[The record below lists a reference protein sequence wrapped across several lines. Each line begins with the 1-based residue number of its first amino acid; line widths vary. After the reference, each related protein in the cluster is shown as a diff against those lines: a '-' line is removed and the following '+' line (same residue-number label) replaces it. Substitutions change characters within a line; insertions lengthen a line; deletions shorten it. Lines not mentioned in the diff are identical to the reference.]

1 MAAALNAYRYREDNL
16 FECRIYSF
24 YKGDRIEDRDIIF
37 EWQRSAQ
44 DGHWFLRVGDPGP
57 EEFFSHMDLHKGF
70 HRTKNPMGYIPRRR
84 LQKGEF
90 ASTDIS
96 SLLSPLQPDEQKHI
110 LFCVEWCKRFANAYE
125 RGEVKRTKKD
135 AARWA
140 DEQQELIVAAAKKL
154 HEDEGRKRQTMEA
167 IPDAPKGGTLL
178 DWVTRYERAD
188 YDPIVFY
195 DNTGKGRREY
205 FTAPE
210 LAIINEHVALKASS
224 ARTHVTELF
233 VMLESA
239 FQRENKELRL
249 KNEKAGAKIHTEL
262 RVPNIDTFRERCN
275 QIPRGHIELA
285 HLGKAAARNKNAAV
299 RFGLD
304 TDRPLERIELDESR
318 VDLMT
323 IMMLAGLW
331 SKLTKAEK
339 DVVSRVRLWITAAI
353 DTSTRSLLGLRF
365 HPEEPSAST
374 AVATLGM
381 VYQDKSQLSETLG
394 CETRWDQYGNAEEV
408 CIDSATWLASLA
420 MRVAVLDSGAC
431 FFQPKAGDPRSKGRI
446 ERWFRTINRDA
457 LAPFSGRTWGSP
469 DEMGEL
475 SASEQASIAYDQ
487 YAELMYRFLI
497 DVYHNTGHYGL
508 QGETPRAAWE
518 RLNKFYKPT
527 PPMSQNIH
535 RHIFGVKAVRKFS
548 TAGIRFLGIQ
558 FWSKALHH
566 LFLMKDV
573 EVEIRVNI
581 SDLGMI
587 SVKHEKGWLNVEAL
601 HQEFA
606 GMSVWKWMAF
616 NKRLRIMNQA
626 NAKVH
631 RSVALRAKEFLR
643 NQADVARA
651 EAQLGTA
658 VVNDDDFKR
667 WEKGLAHTVEII
679 DDEEEEAPV
688 LHDESNL
695 IDLYSDM
702 HAGMLLAR
710 EEAKASKRVEAEASK
725 HTKTGS
731 SKRRSANSLAIS
743 AASPAAGAEPDLSP
757 KPDVGPTLSSRFDR

>member
-1 MAAALNAYRYREDNL
+1 MAAALNAYRYREENH
-16 FECRIYSF
+16 FEYRIYSF
-24 YKGDRIEDRDIIF
+24 YKGDRVEDRDIIY

-57 EEFFSHMDLHKGF
+57 EEFFSHIDLHKGF

-84 LQKGEF
+84 PQHGHF

-96 SLLSPLQPDEQKHI
+96 SLLSPLKPDEQKHI
-110 LFCVEWCKRFANAYE
+110 LFCVDWCKRFANASE
-125 RGEVKRTKKD
+125 RGEVKRTKAD

-140 DEQQELIVAAAKKL
+140 TEQHALIVAAAEKL
-154 HEDEGRKRQTMEA
+154 HEDEGRKRQTMET
-167 IPDAPKGGTLL
+167 IPAAPKGGTLL

-195 DNTGKGRREY
+195 DNTGKGRREH

-210 LAIINEHVALKASS
+210 LAIINEHVAIKASS
-224 ARTHVTELF
+224 DRTAVTELYE
-233 VMLESA
+233 MLEAA
-239 FQRENKELRL
+239 FDRENDLIRKQNKEL
-249 KNEKAGAKIHTEL
+249 GAKVHKEL

-275 QIPRGHIELA
+275 QIPRGHLELA
-285 HLGKAAARNKNAAV
+285 YLGKEAARNKNAAV
-299 RFGLD
+299 RFGID
-304 TDRPLERIELDESR
+304 TDRPLERIELDESQ

-331 SKLTKAEK
+331 NKLTKAEK

-353 DTSTRSLLGLRF
+353 DTATRNLLGLRF

-381 VYQDKSQLSETLG
+381 VFQDKSQLSETLG
-394 CETRWDQYGNAEEV
+394 CVTRWKQRGNAEEV
-408 CIDSATWLASLA
+408 VIDSATWLASMA
-420 MRVAVLDSGAC
+420 VRVAVLDAGAC
-431 FFQPKAGDPRSKGRI
+431 FFQPKAGDPRSKGTI

-457 LAPFSGRTWGSP
+457 LATFAGRTWGSP
-469 DEMGEL
+469 DEMGDL
-475 SASEQASIAYDQ
+475 TASEQASIAYDQ

-497 DVYHNTGHYGL
+497 DVYHNTAHYGL
-508 QGETPRAAWE
+508 QGETPLAAWE

-535 RHIFGVKAVRKFS
+535 RHIFGVKGTRKV
-548 TAGIRFLGIQ
+548 TNAGIRFLGIQ
-558 FWSKALHH
+558 YWSKALHH
-566 LFLMKDV
+566 LFLKKDIDV
-573 EVEIRVNI
+573 SIRVGI

-587 SVKHEKGWLNVEAL
+587 SVKHEQGWLNVPAL

-616 NKRLRIMNQA
+616 NKRLRILNQA
-626 NAKVH
+626 TAKVH
-631 RSVALRAKEFLR
+631 RSVALRAKEYLR
-643 NQADVARA
+643 NQAEIARA

-667 WEKGLAHTVEII
+667 WEKSLAHTVEII
-679 DDEEEEAPV
+679 DDEEEEVPV

-710 EEAKASKRVEAEASK
+710 EEAKAQKRAAEHAKTSKRGNSDRSKRPSASVEAAPA
-725 HTKTGS
+725 TDRS
-731 SKRRSANSLAIS
+731 SSSLDPAPAIAPS
-743 AASPAAGAEPDLSP
+743 
-757 KPDVGPTLSSRFDR
+757 TSSRFDR